1 MTDHDLGSGARETG
15 TEDAGDERA
24 DDGHVGDEGTV
35 PTVPAAR
42 SNAGAALFNEGY
54 VLAAHDPWE
63 AAWLPLAEGPD
74 ERLLHG
80 LIAAAAATHHAGA
93 RNWSG
98 RSAAARE
105 RGRVPR
111 RCRIDAAGV
120 DIEPVR
126 DWCRRLATDP
136 ETIERT
142 APPTLRIEGTALR
155 FGDLDLPAALL
166 AAPALA
172 GAVTHG
178 DEATFE
184 TAAELARE
192 EERDRSDAVCGATV
206 RVPPRARHP
215 PTGGRAVRGS
225 RGTRTAKAAGCRRPV
240 LNGVLPVRR
249 RRSACRG
256 LTESWVRSGRRR
268 D

>member
-35 PTVPAAR
+35 PTVPAALR
-42 SNAGAALFNEGY
+42 AGAALFNEGY

-98 RSAAARE
+98 AVGCAGNAVEYLDGVGSM
-105 RGRVPR
+105 PR
-111 RCRIDAAGV
+111 GV

-142 APPTLRIEGTALR
+142 APPTLRIEGPALR

-192 EERDRSDAVCGATV
+192 E
-206 RVPPRARHP
+206 
-215 PTGGRAVRGS
+215 
-225 RGTRTAKAAGCRRPV
+225 RGTGRTQFAELLFAFLREPDTRPQVAARFADHVELVQRK
-240 LNGVLPVRR
+240 
-249 RRSACRG
+249 
-256 LTESWVRSGRRR
+256 RR
-268 D
+268 DVDDLF